1 MGRTRA
7 DSISRRTARHASEHT
22 TGRREPNDLRPPS
35 DPFTHGATTMKYYVR
50 VGDEN
55 RGPFTIDDLKSRG
68 VDPSTYVWR
77 EGMADWVRADQL
89 PELQGALKSIGGG
102 SPYSSPQS
110 RPQQNYGYQG
120 YPQQRSGPPQ
130 FHSGFGV
137 TSFVLAMVGLLC
149 DVIMLL
155 MSVSMAGSRMD
166 RDAVMMVS
174 CTVWIGLILH
184 FFGAIFGLIGVLQA
198 DRKKVFGVI
207 GLVINSV
214 ILLLVLILFL
224 MGMAMA
230 ARF

>member
-1 MGRTRA
+1 
-7 DSISRRTARHASEHT
+7 
-22 TGRREPNDLRPPS
+22 
-35 DPFTHGATTMKYYVR
+35 MKYYVR

-110 RPQQNYGYQG
+110 LPQQNYGYQG

-137 TSFVLAMVGLLC
+137 TSFVLAMVGLLI
-149 DVIMLL
+149 DVIMML
-155 MSVSMAGSRMD
+155 MAVSIGPRMG
-166 RDAVMMVS
+166 RDAAMTMG
-174 CTVWIGLILH
+174 CAFWIGLIVH

-214 ILLLVLILFL
+214 ILVIVLIMFMIGL
-224 MGMAMA
+224 A
-230 ARF
+230 AASRFM